1 MPSVTG
7 AILVSSNQA
16 CFADCPAT
24 TVDSVY
30 YGDPEDICERPPP
43 PCSNNFPS
51 GCTCTGSTLTSCTA
65 HDASSGGTTLDLSW
79 NGINGGLGRRIRWA
93 VACDHHQPEHNSI
106 TAVSAG
112 VFTGLSSLTVLKLAH
127 NSITAISATIF
138 TGLSTVTSL
147 QLSDNS
153 ISAMP
158 TGTFSSFPSLIYLDL
173 GGGNDLS
180 VSQLVAGLTCVT
192 SIFCICI
199 CICICFDYGAIPFL
213 PAIGGWYVP
222 SPLAC
227 SADCPA
233 TFIAGAYYGYSAD
246 ICEKPQSGN
255 LLADTSPAARTWS
268 GDMRIYVASL
278 TFGAT
283 GVENEIT
290 DAAAACLF
298 DSGMWRN
305 NRRATNQPELRCSNV
320 TIPAGQGT
328 GLIFGWPSHGA
339 RPPIPAS
346 GSQPPAA
353 RARLPI
359 MTRVGAAP

>member
-1 MPSVTG
+1 MQGNYADLCFDYGAIPSVTG

-127 NSITAISATIF
+127 NSITAISATSF

-158 TGTFSSFPSLIYLDL
+158 AGTFSSFPIYLDL

-180 VSQLVAGLTCVT
+180 VSTTAQSRFCLQLVVGT
-192 SIFCICI
+192 S
-199 CICICFDYGAIPFL
+199 L
-213 PAIGGWYVP
+213 P
-222 SPLAC
+222 
-227 SADCPA
+227 
-233 TFIAGAYYGYSAD
+233 
-246 ICEKPQSGN
+246 
-255 LLADTSPAARTWS
+255 R
-268 GDMRIYVASL
+268 
-278 TFGAT
+278 
-283 GVENEIT
+283 
-290 DAAAACLF
+290 
-298 DSGMWRN
+298 WR
-305 NRRATNQPELRCSNV
+305 A
-320 TIPAGQGT
+320 
-328 GLIFGWPSHGA
+328 
-339 RPPIPAS
+339 PPIA
-346 GSQPPAA
+346 PPPSSPVPTMATLRTSA
-353 RARLPI
+353 RSRNPVTCLRTLALPRGPGVHER
-359 MTRVGAAP
+359 RVRHDVLLDVLHRMRRVHE